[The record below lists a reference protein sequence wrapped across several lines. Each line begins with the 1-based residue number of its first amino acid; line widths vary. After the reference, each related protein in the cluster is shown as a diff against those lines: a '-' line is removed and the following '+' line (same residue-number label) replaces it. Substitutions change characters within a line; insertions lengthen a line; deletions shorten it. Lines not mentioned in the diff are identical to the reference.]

1 MKKWLTIATI
11 IGFTLGV
18 LLTHL
23 MSRHYLNLQSVA
35 AYAYGVELME
45 KGNIDKAVS
54 VLNQSI
60 GINPRNYQPY
70 ITLGKIYEKQNKI
83 EIALVFYKKALEICG
98 GETYLEL
105 ADRKFIEDRIQ
116 QISVREKTGRSSTNN

>member
-1 MKKWLTIATI
+1 MKKWLTIGII

-18 LLTHL
+18 TVIHL
-23 MSRHYLNLQSVA
+23 VSRHYLNLQSVA

-60 GINPRNYQPY
+60 GINPRNYEPY
-70 ITLGKIYEKQNKI
+70 ITLGKVYEKQNKI
-83 EIALVFYKKALEICG
+83 EIALVFYKKALENCG
-98 GETYLEL
+98 GKTSLEL

-116 QISVREKTGRSSTNN
+116 QISVREKTKRSSTTQ